1 MALLNPV
8 YNEEFQTRLLE
19 NLVQKIDVINASSN
33 GTIIMSNEDFVGNFM
48 KEAFFGRIANLI
60 ERRDITADTV
70 AGDKRMN
77 KKENV
82 EVVIDYK
89 SKVFETYENFKRS
102 GQDIGTMTEVVANQF
117 IEELIKRYLNL
128 GVGAAVSA
136 ATNNTAMLDQSLT
149 ASTANYQH
157 LLKAQ
162 ELFNDN
168 YDDVAAYVMNTNAY
182 FDLRRD
188 TLATYKIDNVAGM
201 QIITGM
207 TETMGKPVIVSNIPA
222 LSYDAG
228 SGDLKNRIVALR
240 PSAVVLTERAGRLTR
255 VDEVTDL
262 ENLGVRWAAEGSVRM
277 GLRGYAWDV
286 ANGGQSPTDAAIAT
300 GTNWDVI
307 VENENTGISVVEAER
322 A

>member
-1 MALLNPV
+1 MALLNPI

-60 ERRDITADTV
+60 ERRDITTDAV
-70 AGDKRMN
+70 AADKRMN

-102 GQDIGTMTEVVANQF
+102 GQDISTMTEIVANQF

-136 ATNNTAMLDQSLT
+136 ATNNSGMLDQSLT
-149 ASTANYQH
+149 AATANYQH

-228 SGDLKNRIVALR
+228 AGDLKNRIVALR
-240 PSAVVLTERAGRLTR
+240 PSSVVLTERAGRLTR

-307 VENENTGISVVEAER
+307 VENENTGISVVEADR

>member
-1 MALLNPV
+1 
-8 YNEEFQTRLLE
+8 
-19 NLVQKIDVINASSN
+19 
-33 GTIIMSNEDFVGNFM
+33 
-48 KEAFFGRIANLI
+48 
-60 ERRDITADTV
+60 
-70 AGDKRMN
+70 MN

-255 VDEVTDL
+255 VDEVT
-262 ENLGVRWAAEGSVRM
+262 
-277 GLRGYAWDV
+277 
-286 ANGGQSPTDAAIAT
+286 
-300 GTNWDVI
+300 
-307 VENENTGISVVEAER
+307 
-322 A
+322 